1 VRGTIAAEMIA
12 GRAPETA
19 DEVALGSTTMR
30 ALHKNIGD
38 RVNAKGPHG
47 GGNYRIV
54 GETVFPELG
63 QPQPLA
69 DGAEFTGAGYAPLF
83 DQNNFY
89 RYLVGRFTANADR
102 AAVLARAH
110 AIPQLNA
117 VATASVP
124 VEVSR
129 LQQTDWAPI
138 GIALLVGGLALI
150 ALAHALVTGVRRRR
164 RDLAVFKT
172 IGFERR
178 QVRAVVAWQAT
189 TLATIGLLVGFPAG
203 ILAGAF
209 IWRRIAET
217 LGVTSSMRYPVSL
230 LLVVPSVLLIVNL
243 IAFFPAL
250 AAARANPALALRN
263 E

>member
-1 VRGTIAAEMIA
+1 
-12 GRAPETA
+12 
-19 DEVALGSTTMR
+19 MR
-30 ALHKNIGD
+30 ALHKKIGD
-38 RVNAKGPHG
+38 RVTAKGPHG
-47 GGNYRIV
+47 GGTYRIV

-69 DGAEFTGAGYAPLF
+69 DGAAFTGAGYEPLF

-89 RYLVGRFTANADR
+89 RYLVGRFTVDADR
-102 AAVLARAH
+102 AAVLARARS
-110 AIPQLNA
+110 IPELNA
-117 VATASVP
+117 VTTTNVP

-129 LQQTDWAPI
+129 LQQTNGTPI
-138 GIALLVGGLALI
+138 GIAVLVGALALI
-150 ALAHALVTGVRRRR
+150 ALAHALVTAVRRRR

-217 LGVTSSMRYPVSL
+217 LGVTSSMRYPASL
-230 LLVVPSVLLIVNL
+230 LLVVPGVLLIVNA
-243 IAFFPAL
+243 IAFFPAV
-250 AAARANPALALRN
+250 AAARANPAVALRN